1 MQTALQETHIYLF
14 TEGENMFIGFFH
26 ITGYGIIL
34 IENNNNKNF
43 INLVFYYLIL
53 YYNENF

>member
-26 ITGYGIIL
+26 IAGYDSIL

-43 INLVFYYLIL
+43 RIWYVVSFGYID
-53 YYNENF
+53 NES